1 SARGSFSEP
10 QEVAAAKRKLDP
22 ADAGNLDGIQKRR
35 RGAESRAVGHA
46 WTGQYYQGINS
57 SKFSGSG
64 CGLYAFGTLR
74 VLFQAP
80 FTCDGRLEISSGLGG
95 PRSGSIRLC
104 GPKDYWGLSKD
115 PRFEL
120 DAIFMLPFKH
130 VGESMLYLFCVYIAV
145 VTRSV
150 F

>member
-1 SARGSFSEP
+1 MP
-10 QEVAAAKRKLDP
+10 PEVTAAQRKLDP

-35 RGAESRAVGHA
+35 TNANTAGGRA
-46 WTGQYYQGINS
+46 WTDQYYQGIDA
-57 SKFSGSG
+57 SKFH
-64 CGLYAFGTLR
+64 GLGRGIYAFGTPR
-74 VLFQAP
+74 VPFQAP

-115 PRFEL
+115 PRFGL
-120 DAIFMLPFKH
+120 DAILMLPFKH